1 MVPPAGTTIAGTST
15 ITPPGRAFAGTWTI
29 TPPGR
34 AFAGSVTLKLPGG
47 AFAGISTLTPPGGAF
62 AGTWTHDARGAFG
75 GSATISV
82 LPPAGPSRNDRTAP
96 GCSTVAGDA
105 VARTTERATTAP
117 ARIAAATQPA
127 PRLVSAFRAPSPRR
141 RRSGRGIPGSVTGGG
156 APAAEGSEASA
167 PAGCSCSSTS
177 AHLTV
182 GTVGTGGWFRRAPS
196 SAVGVRILPE

>member
-47 AFAGISTLTPPGGAF
+47 AFAGISPLSPPGGSF

-96 GCSTVAGDA
+96 GCSTVASDA

-117 ARIAAATQPA
+117 ARMAAATQPA
-127 PRLVSAFRAPSPRR
+127 PRLVSAFRAPSPPLRPRDPWLCDRR
-141 RRSGRGIPGSVTGGG
+141 GRPRCGGLRGLRSRRVFLLVHV
-156 APAAEGSEASA
+156 
-167 PAGCSCSSTS
+167 STP
-177 AHLTV
+177 HCRHCRH
-182 GTVGTGGWFRRAPS
+182 W
-196 SAVGVRILPE
+196 